1 MIIERMKS
9 VKVNSMK
16 DKAEEL
22 YKKRSSEKAFP
33 RTESGIMKLL
43 HELEVHRIELEL
55 QNEELQL
62 ARIKAEE
69 SEAHL
74 RQLNATK
81 DKLFSIISHD
91 LRSPFTS
98 IIGYSN
104 MLAERVSS
112 KDYDGIVEYARIIG
126 DSSWRVMDLLTNLLE
141 WSNAQTGKMDYY
153 PEYVDLVSLIT
164 EANALSS
171 GGAQQKSITISTHL
185 PDSITAFVDRAMIST
200 ILRNLISN
208 AIKFTHPHGKIVISA
223 KENHNGLLVSVSDT
237 GVGLSKKRIE
247 NIFRF
252 EESNSTL
259 GTQREHGTGLGL
271 LLCKEFVLKH
281 GGKIWAESEFE
292 NGSTFFFTIPRI

>member
-1 MIIERMKS
+1 MITERMMA
-9 VKVNSMK
+9 VKANSMQH
-16 DKAEEL
+16 KAEEL
-22 YKKRSSEKAFP
+22 YKKRNSEKTFP
-33 RTESGIMKLL
+33 RTESGIMRLL

-69 SEAHL
+69 SEA
-74 RQLNATK
+74 RFRELNATK

-98 IIGYSN
+98 IIGFSN
-104 MLAERVSS
+104 MLAERVSI
-112 KDYDGIVEYARIIG
+112 KDYDGIVEYARIIR
-126 DSSWRVMDLLTNLLE
+126 DSSWRVMDLLMNLLE
-141 WSNAQTGKMDYY
+141 WSNTQTGKMDYC
-153 PEYVDLVSLIT
+153 PEYIDLASLIK
-164 EANALSS
+164 EASALSS
-171 GGAQQKSITISTHL
+171 GGAQQKSINIL
-185 PDSITAFVDRAMIST
+185 IDIPDNVTAFADKTMIST

-208 AIKFTHPHGKIVISA
+208 AIKFTHLHGKIVLSV
-223 KENHNGLLVSVSDT
+223 KENHNGLLVSVSDN

-252 EESNSTL
+252 EESKSTT

-281 GGKIWAESEFE
+281 GGKIWVESEFGK
-292 NGSTFFFTIPRI
+292 GSTFSFTIPTN